1 MESSYIII
9 GRIVRPQGN
18 KGELRVRSEA
28 DSPQAFLSFLKNK
41 IFLLGEGEA
50 EPYEIEVENSWLH
63 KGFVI
68 LKIRG
73 TDDMNAAENL
83 RGLSIAIKRQD
94 RPSLKENE
102 FYWDQLIGLEVRNK
116 EDEQVI
122 GNVRDV
128 MDLAG
133 NITLEIENK
142 EGKIFLLPFV
152 GAFIHAVDT
161 EKGMLWTSIPKG
173 LDEL

>member
-1 MESSYIII
+1 MESPYIII
-9 GRIVRPQGN
+9 GHIVRPQGN

-41 IFLLGEGEA
+41 IFLLGEEEV
-50 EPYEIEVENSWLH
+50 EPYEIEVENAWLH

-73 TDDMNAAENL
+73 TDDMAGAESL
-83 RGLSIAIKRQD
+83 RDHAVAILRKD

-116 EDEQVI
+116 EDDQVI

-128 MDLAG
+128 MDIAES
-133 NITLEIENK
+133 IMLEVEK
-142 EGKIFLLPFV
+142 KDGKTFLLPFV

-161 EKGMLWTSIPKG
+161 KKGMLWTSIPKG